1 MHGSS
6 TAAGRSRRADGPIV
20 PRSSRT
26 AFQGRIFTVS
36 VESITLPGGHELDA
50 EILRHPGSVV
60 LIPVT
65 EHGHIVLVRQYRHA
79 IGRAIWE
86 LPAGSLKPGE
96 APQAPAV
103 RECHEEIGLIPSV
116 VEHLGGGVFPTPGY
130 SDEKMMFYRAT
141 GLRQPTDDDPRAV
154 QDEDEDIE
162 SRAFP
167 VEAIRRMISSG
178 DVVDLKTVA
187 ALTLIV

>member
-1 MHGSS
+1 LAEKLRHSS
-6 TAAGRSRRADGPIV
+6 TAAGRSPRADRPVV
-20 PRSSRT
+20 PNRSRT
-26 AFQGRIFTVS
+26 VFHGQIFTLS
-36 VESITLPGGHELDA
+36 VESITLPGGHKLDA

-60 LIPVT
+60 LVPVT
-65 EHGHIVLVRQYRHA
+65 DHGDIVLVRQYRHA
-79 IGRAIWE
+79 IGRFVWE

-96 APQAPAV
+96 VPQAAAV

-116 VEHLGGGVFPTPGY
+116 IEHLGGGFFPTPGY
-130 SDEKMMFYRAT
+130 SDEKMMFYRVT

-167 VEAIRRMISSG
+167 VEAIR
-178 DVVDLKTVA
+178 
-187 ALTLIV
+187 